1 MMHLSEDTCP
11 YICLGRCAQTTLHNT
26 VTIKGHW
33 WSHDI
38 SGDLSCD
45 LLSRVGCYKSNTWSV
60 RGQLEIGAELLSD
73 DLLQS
78 VFGDVA
84 ESSVQQGPIYSG

>member
-45 LLSRVGCYKSNTWSV
+45 SLSRVGCYKSNRFCILSGSRV
-60 RGQLEIGAELLSD
+60 ALSLRYLRVLALFSFLL
-73 DLLQS
+73 
-78 VFGDVA
+78 DVL
-84 ESSVQQGPIYSG
+84 